1 MESLRESSEVM
12 LVVVVVVIWQPAGG
26 ADTWYNPI
34 AGRGRRIRYSRSA
47 LAT

>member
-12 LVVVVVVIWQPAGG
+12 LVVVVVIWQPAGG

>member
-12 LVVVVVVIWQPAGG
+12 PVVVVVIWQPAGG